1 MLFSYTRTV
10 RISHTPLKVG
20 FLIVGALVLAFFAL
34 EKNAVSQTLFHGTPS
49 EDSTDISFQFL
60 NEVLPAPTPHP
71 ATIDGLKNTPLSET
85 QLQIEENLGANAS
98 YTSHRASYSSDGL
111 TIYGLLTIPREEPP
125 ENGFPAIVFLHG
137 YIPPNQYRTNER
149 YVAYVDNL
157 ARSGFVVFKID
168 YRGHDQSEGE
178 PSGAYF
184 APDYVRDAQH
194 AVQALRQYDR
204 VNSESIGLWG
214 HSMSGNVALRT
225 VVVDQNIQAAVIW
238 AGAVYSYADRV
249 AYGLNDNSFVRQRDA
264 EQNIIS
270 RSGEILDT
278 YGEYSPQ
285 SPFWQAMA
293 PTNYLEGIET
303 AIQLH
308 HAENDSV
315 VSPNYSRDLV
325 KEFVKKGVEHE
336 AYYYPIGGHDIEG
349 TSFRTAMDRTVEFF
363 QSHLINK

>member
-1 MLFSYTRTV
+1 
-10 RISHTPLKVG
+10 
-20 FLIVGALVLAFFAL
+20 
-34 EKNAVSQTLFHGTPS
+34 
-49 EDSTDISFQFL
+49 
-60 NEVLPAPTPHP
+60 
-71 ATIDGLKNTPLSET
+71 
-85 QLQIEENLGANAS
+85 
-98 YTSHRASYSSDGL
+98 
-111 TIYGLLTIPREEPP
+111 
-125 ENGFPAIVFLHG
+125 
-137 YIPPNQYRTNER
+137 
-149 YVAYVDNL
+149 
-157 ARSGFVVFKID
+157 
-168 YRGHDQSEGE
+168 
-178 PSGAYF
+178 
-184 APDYVRDAQH
+184 
-194 AVQALRQYDR
+194 
-204 VNSESIGLWG
+204 
-214 HSMSGNVALRT
+214 
-225 VVVDQNIQAAVIW
+225 VDQNIQAAVIW

-325 KEFVKKGVEHE
+325 KEFVKKDVEHE

-349 TSFRTAMDRTVEFF
+349 TSFRTA
-363 QSHLINK
+363 